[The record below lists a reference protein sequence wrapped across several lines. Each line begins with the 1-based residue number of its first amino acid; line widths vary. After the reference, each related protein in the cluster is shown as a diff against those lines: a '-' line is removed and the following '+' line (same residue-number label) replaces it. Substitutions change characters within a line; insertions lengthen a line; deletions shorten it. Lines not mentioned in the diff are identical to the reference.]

1 MRIYLVTFNFF
12 AKNMIREVL
21 IMANG
26 KTLVYQ
32 LWPISWGG
40 IKAMTLF
47 LPRIAALGADYV
59 WFSPIYTS
67 PWKNH
72 GYDVADY
79 YTVDSRLGTMED
91 VDEFIRTAHA
101 LGLKVITDIVIDST
115 SVKHTWFLTEPHRYV
130 WSKNRQP
137 ERISYMDQ
145 SLAWT
150 PYSDKFYLSLS
161 HPEQADLNWFQ
172 GGVLNRALVESFK
185 SIMHFWLYKHD
196 IDGFRINSVQSLNQS
211 TFQGD
216 VRFNDSL
223 IGKRAVQAVDE
234 LSNLYG
240 GKTPFLMMDV
250 IDPHYSKV
258 TNYYAE
264 ETDVEFIT
272 NRALKSSIG
281 HGGLH
286 EDDRAHAIDSLKKK
300 ISKQVKCS
308 KFMLDLES
316 HEAQRFTSRSGLSG
330 EEVLELMFQPKVQAI
345 CLYQG
350 QELGLKNPTEQELPF
365 LEMLNLDARAAAY
378 MEKQAVSPESIR
390 QNARANARVP
400 IPLDE
405 YARQEESE
413 NSTLAFAKNI
423 IREWKKN

>member
-1 MRIYLVTFNFF
+1 
-12 AKNMIREVL
+12 
-21 IMANG
+21 MANQ

-32 LWPISWGG
+32 LWPLSWGS

-59 WFSPIYTS
+59 WISPVYSS

-79 YTVDSRLGTMED
+79 YTVDSRLGAMED
-91 VDEFIRTAHA
+91 MDEFIRTAHA
-101 LGLKVITDIVIDST
+101 LGLKVIMDLVIDST
-115 SVKHTWFLTEPHRYV
+115 SIKHTWFLTEPHRYI
-130 WSKNRQP
+130 WSKNMQP
-137 ERISYMDQ
+137 DRRSYMDQ
-145 SLAWT
+145 DIAWT
-150 PYSDKFYLSLS
+150 PYEDKFYLSLS

-172 GGVLNRALVESFK
+172 GGVLNRALIESFK
-185 SIMHFWLYKHD
+185 SIMHFWLYSHD

-250 IDPHYSKV
+250 IDPHYGKV
-258 TNYYAE
+258 TDYYADN
-264 ETDVEFIT
+264 TDVEFIT
-272 NRALKSSIG
+272 NRVLKSSIG
-281 HGGLH
+281 HGALH
-286 EDDRAHAIDSLKKK
+286 DNDRTHAIESLEKK
-300 ISKQVKCS
+300 ILKQAKCP

-316 HEAQRFTSRSGLSG
+316 HDAQRFTSRAGLSG
-330 EEVLELMFQPKVQAI
+330 EEVLELMFQPKVHAV

-350 QELGLKNPTEQELPF
+350 QELGLLNPTEQELPF
-365 LEMLNLDARAAAY
+365 IEMLNLDARAALY
-378 MEKQAVSPESIR
+378 MEKQATSAESVR
-390 QNARANARVP
+390 QNSRANARIP

-413 NSTLAFAKNI
+413 TSTLSFAKTI
-423 IREWKKN
+423 IKKWKTN